1 MFAGGAARGRRFV
14 VARQHGRACNGGV
27 ETPDFSPAER
37 EAFISLLDD
46 TSPKVRAQVLAHF
59 LVRAEVAKRFLVTLA
74 EGKHRELAWHARWFL
89 NELHFCDPAAEFR
102 GFIRSL
108 NYELETGLLLLAR
121 TVMPAVD
128 FQDCAVELDRM
139 AARCREL
146 IAEPASVRSR
156 CRVINRVL
164 FHEEG
169 FRGNTENYTDPL
181 NSLLPEVL
189 TRKKGLPI
197 TLGIVYLLVAQ
208 RIGLELEPVGL
219 PGHFM
224 VGCYSENTPFY
235 IDAFEQ
241 GAFRSPGEVVL
252 FLRAQGLEPSI
263 GDLAPSPVREVLCRC
278 CRNLANHYAAAGDER
293 RAVMFTDFVGE
304 FEAAYERN
312 TA

>member
-1 MFAGGAARGRRFV
+1 M
-14 VARQHGRACNGGV
+14 

-37 EAFISLLDD
+37 EAFASLLDD
-46 TSPKVRAQVLAHF
+46 TNPKVRAQLLAHF
-59 LVRAEVAKRFLVTLA
+59 TARAEATKRFLLRIA
-74 EGKHRELAWHARWFL
+74 ESKHREQAWHARWFL
-89 NELHFCDPAAEFR
+89 NELHFSDPVGEFR

-108 NYELETGLLLLAR
+108 NYELETGSLMLAR
-121 TVMPAVD
+121 TVIPTAD
-128 FQDCAVELDRM
+128 AGDCALELDRL
-139 AARCREL
+139 ARRCREL
-146 IAEPASVRSR
+146 IAEPASVRTR

-169 FRGNTENYTDPL
+169 FRGNAENYTDPL
-181 NSLLPEVL
+181 NSFLPEVL

-224 VGCYSENTPFY
+224 VGCYAEHTPFF

-241 GAFRSPGEVVL
+241 GAFRTPGEVMV
-252 FLRAQGLEPSI
+252 FLRTQGLEPAL
-263 GDLAPSPVREVLCRC
+263 GDLAPTPVREVLCRC
-278 CRNLANHYAAAGDER
+278 CRNLANHYAAGGDER
-293 RAVMFTDFVGE
+293 RAVMFAGFVTE
-304 FEAAYERN
+304 FEAAYERH

>member
-1 MFAGGAARGRRFV
+1 
-14 VARQHGRACNGGV
+14 V

-37 EAFISLLDD
+37 EAFASLLDD
-46 TSPKVRAQVLAHF
+46 TSPAVRKQLLAHF
-59 LVRAEVAKRFLVTLA
+59 LARADAAKRFLVTLA

-108 NYELETGLLLLAR
+108 NYELETGSLLLAR
-121 TVMPAVD
+121 TVMPAAD
-128 FQDCAVELDRM
+128 FGGCELMLDRL

-146 IAEPASVRSR
+146 IAEPASVRTR

-169 FRGNTENYTDPL
+169 FRGNTEHYTDPL

-189 TRKKGLPI
+189 ARKKGLPI

-208 RIGLELEPVGL
+208 RIGVELEPVGL

-241 GAFRSPGEVVL
+241 GTFRTPGEVVM

-263 GDLAPSPVREVLCRC
+263 GDLAPAPVREVLCRC
-278 CRNLANHYAAAGDER
+278 CRNLANHFAAAGDQR
-293 RAVMFTDFVGE
+293 RALMFSDFVGE

>member
-1 MFAGGAARGRRFV
+1 MK
-14 VARQHGRACNGGV
+14 
-27 ETPDFSPAER
+27 TPDFSPAER
-37 EAFISLLDD
+37 DAFTSLLDD
-46 TSPKVRAQVLAHF
+46 TSPAVRKQMLARFLSQADAAKQF
-59 LVRAEVAKRFLVTLA
+59 LVAVA

-108 NYELETGLLLLAR
+108 NYELETGSLLLAR
-121 TVMPAVD
+121 TMMPTVD
-128 FQDCAVELDRM
+128 TGDVAAELDRL

-146 IAEPASVRSR
+146 IAEPASVRMR
-156 CRVINRVL
+156 CRVVNRVL

-169 FRGNTENYTDPL
+169 FRGNTEHYTDPL

-224 VGCYSENTPFY
+224 VGCYSDGAPFY

-241 GAFRSPGEVVL
+241 GAFRTPGEVVQ
-252 FLRAQGLEPSI
+252 FLRAQGMEPSI

-278 CRNLANHYAAAGDER
+278 CRNLANHCAAAGDER
-293 RAVMFTDFVGE
+293 RAVMFADFVGE

>member
-1 MFAGGAARGRRFV
+1 
-14 VARQHGRACNGGV
+14 V
-27 ETPDFSPAER
+27 ETPDFSSTEN
-37 EAFISLLDD
+37 EAFTSLLDD
-46 TSPKVRAQVLAHF
+46 TSPKVRAQVLAYF
-59 LVRAEVAKRFLVTLA
+59 LARPDGAKRFLVNIA

-89 NELHFCDPAAEFR
+89 NELRFGDPAAEFR

-108 NYELETGLLLLAR
+108 NYELETGSLLLAR
-121 TVMPAVD
+121 TVFPTAD
-128 FQDCAVELDRM
+128 AGDCAVELDRL

-181 NSLLPEVL
+181 NSFLPEVL
-189 TRKKGLPI
+189 ARKKGLPI

-224 VGCYSENTPFY
+224 VGCYFENMPFY

-241 GAFRSPGEVVL
+241 GAFRTPGEVIT
-252 FLRAQGLEPSI
+252 FLRTQGLEPAL

-278 CRNLANHYAAAGDER
+278 CRNLANHYEVAGDER
-293 RAVMFTDFVGE
+293 RAGMFTDFVGE